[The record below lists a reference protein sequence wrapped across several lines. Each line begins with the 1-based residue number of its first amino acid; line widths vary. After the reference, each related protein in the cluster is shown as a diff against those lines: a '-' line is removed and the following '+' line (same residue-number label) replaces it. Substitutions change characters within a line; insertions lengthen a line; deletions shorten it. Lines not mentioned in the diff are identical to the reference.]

1 MPSPL
6 PAKAL
11 SNLRVLDLTRVR
23 AGPTCVRI
31 FADFGA
37 DVLKIEAPP
46 GVDPNEGMGGDRHGF
61 DMQNLHRNKR
71 SLSLNLKAPE
81 GLAIFKRLVATA
93 DIVVENYRPDVK
105 ARLGIGYED
114 LRAINK
120 RIILASISGFGE
132 TGPYRTR
139 AGFDQIAQGMGGLM
153 WVTGHPGGGPVRAGS
168 AIADS
173 SAGLYAAIGIL
184 VALAERERSGE
195 GQWVTTS
202 LLAAQIAMMD
212 FQAARY
218 LVDRKVPAQAGND
231 HPYVT
236 PTGAFETADGFINI
250 GLGGP
255 KQWKVFCQALGRPDL
270 AEHPDYATQDLRLA
284 HRPVLNAELAKA
296 FKTKTSKEWSTQL
309 EAVGVPA
316 GPIYHM
322 DEVFADP
329 QVQHLAMAAPVHH
342 PVRGDI
348 RIVAEPVALS
358 RTPAGVTSPIAELG
372 EHTDAVLTELG
383 YSPADIA
390 TLRAQRVV

>member
-1 MPSPL
+1 M
-6 PAKAL
+6 
-11 SNLRVLDLTRVR
+11 
-23 AGPTCVRI
+23 
-31 FADFGA
+31 
-37 DVLKIEAPP
+37 
-46 GVDPNEGMGGDRHGF
+46 
-61 DMQNLHRNKR
+61 
-71 SLSLNLKAPE
+71 
-81 GLAIFKRLVATA
+81 
-93 DIVVENYRPDVK
+93 VENYRPDVK
-105 ARLGIGYED
+105 ARLGIGYEA

-153 WVTGHPGGGPVRAGS
+153 WVTGRPGDGPMRAGA

-218 LVDRKVPAQAGND
+218 LVDGEVPPQAGND

-255 KQWKVFCQALGRPDL
+255 KQWKVFCKTLGRPDL
-270 AEHPDYATQDLRLA
+270 AEHPGLRDPEPAFQASRPRSTPNWRRRSRPGRRRTGATR
-284 HRPVLNAELAKA
+284 
-296 FKTKTSKEWSTQL
+296 L

-329 QVQHLAMAAPVHH
+329 QVQHLGMAAPVHH
-342 PVRGDI
+342 PERGDI

-358 RTPAGVTSPIAELG
+358 RTPADITTPIAELG
-372 EHTDAVLTELG
+372 EHTDAVLAELG
-383 YSPADIA
+383 YGPAEIEN
-390 TLRAQRVV
+390 LRQQHIV